1 MKKVIYAT
9 AALAAMMF
17 ASCAS
22 EDGITSPEA
31 DGNVIL
37 TASLPEIGSRAFAD
51 GSTATQLSYY
61 VYDAEATGDTKSAL
75 IEGTATFEG
84 LKATVNLSLGT
95 GKKYDIVFWA
105 DSYGKDA
112 TDAPYSYDAASQTVT
127 VTYDGAANDESRDAF
142 FYTLKNLSVTGAV
155 TRNVTLTRPFAQI
168 NVGTNDYEAA
178 KEAGISI
185 SQAGLSI
192 ADIPTRL
199 NLYTGEVSDEAL
211 ASFTMAALPEGEEF
225 PVDKDTY
232 KYLSMNYILVSADKT
247 TVDVHFISDNASN
260 SDMLFTAVPV
270 RRNYRTN
277 IYGSLLTNPAVF
289 NVTINPGFKTPAL
302 EPWDGKTVVE
312 PTPDR
317 NGNYSIKKPE
327 ELAGLLQMV
336 SEGADLSGKTVK
348 LTDDITL
355 SGQKWNS
362 IGTSSNKFNGIFDGQ
377 NHKVVGLTSAL
388 FGHVGEGAEIKNV
401 ELEVESTYSAL
412 AIKTDGN
419 VAISGVIV
427 NGQVSKSSSLSKYG
441 CSGLVSYAATGTLTI
456 DNCRNN
462 AEIADN
468 AYCGGGLV
476 GRTAC
481 PVVIKNSTNYGKV
494 SSTRYSEGKAAGFI
508 GMPAAET
515 TIENCHNYGT
525 IEVTTS
531 KTGAAAGIVGW
542 FNGALTVTGS
552 TNEGDVTLTLSNAD
566 AIGIAGGIYGGS
578 GWGTGKKTFTACE
591 NSGNV
596 TVKAVSVAATTAA
609 YEKGLYAGGIIGSTS
624 YDDTE
629 LTGCTNS
636 GKITAVTEGT
646 KPQKQYVAGL
656 VGAFGWVNSVNIT
669 GKTIA
674 ESTVL
679 SGNQGEHTAINA
691 IYNYINS
698 PKPDTVVDTPN
709 TNNTSY

>member
-37 TASLPEIGSRAFAD
+37 TACLPEIGSRAFAD
-51 GSTATQLSYY
+51 GATATQLSYY

-105 DSYGKDA
+105 DA
-112 TDAPYSYDAASQTVT
+112 TDAPYSYDAASQTIT
-127 VTYDGAANDESRDAF
+127 VTTGGAANDEARDAF
-142 FYTLKNLSVTGAV
+142 FYTVKNLTVTGAIN
-155 TRNVTLTRPFAQI
+155 RNVTLKRPFAQLNI
-168 NVGTNDYEAA
+168 GTSDLEEAA
-178 KEAGISI
+178 AAGISI
-185 SQAGLSI
+185 TQTGLYI
-192 ADIPTRL
+192 ADLPTKL

-211 ASFTMAALPEGEEF
+211 ASFVMTALPVGEEF
-225 PVDKDTY
+225 PVDSETY
-232 KYLSMNYILVSADKT
+232 EYLSMNYILVGNDKT
-247 TVDVHFISDNASN
+247 TVDVHFTSDNAAN
-260 SDMLFTAVPV
+260 ADVLFAAVPV
-270 RRNYRTN
+270 KRNYRTN
-277 IYGSLLTNPAVF
+277 IYGTLLTNPAVF
-289 NVTINPGFKTPAL
+289 NVTINPGFSSPAL
-302 EPWDGKTVVE
+302 EIWAGKTAVE

-336 SEGADLSGKTVK
+336 NEGTDLSGKTVK
-348 LTDDITL
+348 LTDDISL

-362 IGTSSNKFNGIFDGQ
+362 IGTSSNKFTGIFDGQ
-377 NHKVVGLTSAL
+377 KHKVVGLTSAL
-388 FGHVGEGAEIKNV
+388 FGIVGEGAEIKNV
-401 ELEVESTYSAL
+401 ELDVTNNYSGLAVETQ
-412 AIKTDGN
+412 GN
-419 VAISGVIV
+419 VSISGVTV
-427 NGQVSKSSSLSKYG
+427 NGSVSMSSSLSKRG
-441 CSGLVSYAATGTLTI
+441 CSGLVSHAATGTLTI

-468 AYCGGGLV
+468 SYCGGGLV
-476 GRTAC
+476 GRTSC

-552 TNEGDVTLTLSNAD
+552 TNGGDVTLTLSNAD

-669 GKTIA
+669 GNTIA